1 MSSFYRQVFIAV
13 VIPTLI
19 ITGVNIMYDITAN
32 VNTKIINFFII
43 ITTKV

>member
-19 ITGVNIMYDITAN
+19 ITGVNYDITAN